1 MRSSARHLHDFP
13 EQLSA
18 GGARGFAA
26 RLSHAAD
33 GFNKLLAQ
41 ALETLHGWQI
51 RQAER
56 EIHRYRHLVRSSS
69 N

>member
-13 EQLSA
+13 EQFSA

-26 RLSHAAD
+26 RLNHAAD
-33 GFNKLLAQ
+33 GCNRLLAQ
-41 ALETLHGWQI
+41 VLETLHGWQI
-51 RQAER
+51 RQPER
-56 EIHRYRHLVRSSS
+56 EIHRYRHLARSVS